1 VAEAATLCR
10 TTSYSVVIHLQADI
24 DLTGASFVR

>member
-1 VAEAATLCR
+1 VAEAGTLCR
-10 TTSYSVVIHLQADI
+10 TTSYIHLQGTI